1 MMRPT
6 NLSICRKLA
15 DDLQNYHMRSVLEMA
30 GKVFAVCISA
40 NKGERKKPVEVV
52 ELKENHGIVGDAH
65 SGEWHRQVS
74 LLAME
79 SIQKMQ
85 QKGLDVVS
93 GDFAENITTEGI
105 DLPSLPIGTR
115 LAIGETLA
123 EVTQIGKE
131 CHTRCSIY
139 YQAGDCVMPREGIF
153 VKIIKGGHVKKGD
166 AIEVVA

>member
-1 MMRPT
+1 
-6 NLSICRKLA
+6 
-15 DDLQNYHMRSVLEMA
+15 MRSVLEMA